1 MKTDESFS
9 TLGHYLRMKTLNQ
22 ADFEFVALFVALFA
36 VSPQGTVR
44 FAHENYASYDISST
58 VSESSIIPG

>member
-9 TLGHYLRMKTLNQ
+9 TLGHYLRMETLNQ
-22 ADFEFVALFVALFA
+22 ADFEFVALFA

-44 FAHENYASYDISST
+44 FAHENYASYDVSST